1 MTLLQAE
8 REKAME
14 IDELYLYK
22 VRKLIKRELT
32 QANVESAI
40 DLPMLVLGTLILT
53 LCFCLMSSLGLASS
67 LGDLT

>member
-22 VRKLIKRELT
+22 VRKLIKREL
-32 QANVESAI
+32 NR
-40 DLPMLVLGTLILT
+40 
-53 LCFCLMSSLGLASS
+53 
-67 LGDLT
+67 

>member
-22 VRKLIKRELT
+22 VRKLIKRELLIKYYISL
-32 QANVESAI
+32 VAI
-40 DLPMLVLGTLILT
+40 KFLRNKFNFLKLILGGISG
-53 LCFCLMSSLGLASS
+53 FIWG
-67 LGDLT
+67 